1 MPIKLSKSTEDEVAE
16 QMREGDFCNADEVIH
31 EGMALLRARQEFREA
46 VFKGAA
52 EADRGELLD
61 GEGVFKEI
69 KARLR
74 QAKRRRRA

>member
-1 MPIKLSKSTEDEVAE
+1 MPIKLSKRTEDEVAE
-16 QMREGDFCNADEVIH
+16 QMREGDFRNADEVIH